1 MVICSKSSTLQK
13 QLKEGF
19 VQSESSHRTLLSWQ
33 SKYNIIDIQKKA
45 ITKLQEGRTVKKIV
59 QLDKHIFMAYSGLTA
74 DGRILANKARIEA
87 QSFRI
92 NYDDDPSV
100 EYLSKFLA
108 ETKQKYTQRGG
119 VRPFGISALIAGID
133 PQGKPR
139 LFYTDPSGS
148 FSEWK
153 AHSCGRNSKQVTE
166 YLEKHYKANLGL
178 EDSMKLVIKALL
190 DVVESGNKNIEL
202 TVITGKEARTLTD
215 EEIEK
220 LIDAVKQWFVYKP
233 KYVYLNNKADMSVF
247 GRNLVLQNIN

>member
-1 MVICSKSSTLQK
+1 
-13 QLKEGF
+13 
-19 VQSESSHRTLLSWQ
+19 
-33 SKYNIIDIQKKA
+33 
-45 ITKLQEGRTVKKIV
+45 
-59 QLDKHIFMAYSGLTA
+59 MAYSGLTA

-133 PQGKPR
+133 PRGKPR

-166 YLEKHYKANLGL
+166 YLEKHYKANLSL

-202 TVITGKEARTLTD
+202 TVITAKEARTLTD

-220 LIDAVKQWFVYKP
+220 LIDAVKQ
-233 KYVYLNNKADMSVF
+233 
-247 GRNLVLQNIN
+247 